1 MSSIVQRQQMQKNND
16 ELNTMKQELETTLS
30 SQTQEKGKLTEEM
43 RKIVNYKEMLRIQHL
58 KVKELKETTDASE
71 EHLQQ
76 NKGIVGIKYNF
87 LATPIKF
94 IVFNYTGRPDA
105 GGRVY

>member
-1 MSSIVQRQQMQKNND
+1 MQKNND
-16 ELNTMKQELETTLS
+16 ELHTMKQEL
-30 SQTQEKGKLTEEM
+30 EKGKLTEEM
-43 RKIVNYKEMLRIQHL
+43 RKIVNYKETLRIQRL

-76 NKGIVGIKYNF
+76 NKGIVVIKYNF

-94 IVFNYTGRPDA
+94 IVFNYTG
-105 GGRVY
+105 